1 MNSEKDIFFVKLLK
15 SITIEPAVFLVSLS
29 TTIENIANSQLIID
43 KTCEV
48 DFDYNE
54 TVCDNLVTDFKHEN
68 EEIEE
73 QTAQFS
79 VYKTLISSIF
89 PIFFAFYLGA
99 WADLFGRKL
108 LLCLFFVVYVL
119 QSIIE
124 LICAYFED
132 SKKEYLLIS
141 GVPFTLVGKK

>member
-1 MNSEKDIFFVKLLK
+1 MNSEKDIFFVKILK
-15 SITIEPAVFLVSLS
+15 SITIEPAVFFVSLS

-48 DFDYNE
+48 DFNFND
-54 TVCDNLVTDFKHEN
+54 TVCNNLVTDYKHEN

-89 PIFFAFYLGA
+89 PICFAFYLGA